1 MKINVIALKRFA
13 DRIIYQPEDGFTNLS
28 YMLESFS
35 RANDFMTIEEIE
47 EGIISWLDEDCSWG
61 DDTWTSH
68 GSWIWH
74 SWERLKAKL
83 EGMGF

>member
-1 MKINVIALKRFA
+1 MKINLISLKRFA

-28 YMLESFS
+28 SVLWRVS
-35 RANDFMTIEEIE
+35 RNNEFLTIEQIESEI
-47 EGIISWLDEDCSWG
+47 IVYLDENCSWG

-74 SWERLKAKL
+74 SWKRLKAKL

>member
-1 MKINVIALKRFA
+1 MKINVIALKRLA
-13 DRIIYQPEDGFTNLS
+13 DRIIYQPNDGCTNLS
-28 YMLESFS
+28 SVLWRVSRNNEFLAIEQIES
-35 RANDFMTIEEIE
+35 E
-47 EGIISWLDEDCSWG
+47 IISYLDENCSWG

-74 SWERLKAKL
+74 SWKSVRAKL